1 MKIYM
6 NSAYVDDDRIF
17 VETFFDYMDIYIQRM
32 TYNGNESIS
41 SIRCAEVEIARAL
54 RYEGE
59 VNNGGHYQYI
69 NNLDG
74 DQAEMAIALDG
85 LTLLG
90 AERQVKILREMVR
103 WTKANPKEVYRMLI
117 TDDYIKQPLL
127 ESLDDDFFS
136 IPSELS
142 VRQHAANWL
151 RKNGNFVYVAEEQY
165 EEIRQRLFT
174 SGLVN

>member
-1 MKIYM
+1 MKFYM
-6 NSAYVDDDRIF
+6 NSACADDDKRF
-17 VETFFDYMDIYIQRM
+17 VETFFDYIYIYIERKI
-32 TYNGNESIS
+32 YNFNDSIS
-41 SIRCAEVEIARAL
+41 DIRCVEVDIARAL

-59 VNNGGHYQYI
+59 VNNGGHNQYI

-74 DQAEMAIALDG
+74 NQTEMAIALDG

-90 AERQVKILREMVR
+90 AERQVNILREMIR
-103 WTKANPKEVYRMLI
+103 WTKANPKEVYRMLS

-127 ESLDDDFFS
+127 ESLDDDLFS

-151 RKNGNFVYVAEEQY
+151 RKNGNFVYVTEEQY